1 MQVSVKENRQHYLGG
16 SDLVALM
23 GISPYKTRFELLQ
36 EKAGLKPIE
45 DVENEYTIYGNTF
58 EPFIRDYINNSF
70 GKNYR
75 EDKLEIE
82 NEVLPIRCHFD
93 GICRES
99 VLEIKTT
106 GTLKKTIEDYKGYL
120 VQLLFY
126 MMNAKKDKGM
136 LCVYK
141 RNYTKNVGF
150 DKDFNSN
157 NLQIFLIDIDNFKN
171 LVWEIETE
179 VERFRN
185 DLKKIKE
192 NPFLTEEELGE

>member
-1 MQVSVKENRQHYLGG
+1 MQSSVKENRQHYLGG
-16 SDLVALM
+16 SDLVALL

-45 DVENEYTIYGNTF
+45 EVENEYTTYGNTL

-82 NEVLPIRCHFD
+82 NDVLPIRCHFD
-93 GICRES
+93 GIYRQS
-99 VLEIKTT
+99 ILEIKTT

-126 MMNAKKDKGM
+126 MINAKKDKGM

-141 RNYTKNVGF
+141 R
-150 DKDFNSN
+150 DKDFNEVFNSN

-185 DLKKIKE
+185 DLNKLKE
-192 NPFLTEEELGE
+192 NPFLTEEELGD

>member
-1 MQVSVKENRQHYLGG
+1 MQSSVKQNRQNYLGG
-16 SDLVALM
+16 SDLVALL

-45 DVENEYTIYGNTF
+45 EVENEYTTYGNTL
-58 EPFIRDYINNSF
+58 EPLIRNYVNENF

-82 NEVLPIRCHFD
+82 NDVLPIRCHFD
-93 GICRES
+93 GIYRQS
-99 VLEIKTT
+99 ILEIKTT

-126 MMNAKKDKGM
+126 MINAKKDKGM

-141 RNYTKNVGF
+141 R
-150 DKDFNSN
+150 DKDFSEVFNSN

-179 VERFRN
+179 VEIFRN
-185 DLKKIKE
+185 DLKKLKE
-192 NPFLTEEELGE
+192 NPFLTEEELGD

>member
-1 MQVSVKENRQHYLGG
+1 MQSSVKENRQNYLGG
-16 SDLVALM
+16 SDLVALL

-45 DVENEYTIYGNTF
+45 EVENEYTTYGNTL
-58 EPFIRDYINNSF
+58 EPFIRDYINENF

-82 NEVLPIRCHFD
+82 NDVLPIRCHFD
-93 GICRES
+93 GIYKQS
-99 VLEIKTT
+99 ILEIKTT
-106 GTLKKTIEDYKGYL
+106 GTLKKTIEDYKNYL

-141 RNYTKNVGF
+141 R
-150 DKDFNSN
+150 DKDFNEVFNSN

-171 LVWEIETE
+171 LVWEIENE

-185 DLKKIKE
+185 DLKKLKE
-192 NPFLTEEELGE
+192 NPFLTEEELGD

>member
-1 MQVSVKENRQHYLGG
+1 MQSSVKEHRENYLGG

-23 GISPYKTRFELLQ
+23 GISHYKTRFELLQ
-36 EKAGLKPIE
+36 EKAGLKEIE
-45 DVENEYTIYGNTF
+45 TADNEYTDYGNKL
-58 EPFIRDYINNSF
+58 EPKIRDYINETF
-70 GKNYR
+70 GKRYH
-75 EDKLEIE
+75 EDKLEID

-93 GICRES
+93 GICNES
-99 VLEIKTT
+99 ILEIKTT

-141 RNYTKNVGF
+141 RDKTF
-150 DKDFNSN
+150 DETFNSN

-171 LVWEIETE
+171 LIWEMQEEIE
-179 VERFRN
+179 RFKL

-192 NPFLTEEELGE
+192 NPFLTEEELGV

>member
-1 MQVSVKENRQHYLGG
+1 MQVSVKEHRENYLGG

-45 DVENEYTIYGNTF
+45 EVENEYTTYGNAL
-58 EPFIRDYINNSF
+58 EPLIRDYVNNSF

-82 NEVLPIRCHFD
+82 NDVLPIRCHFD
-93 GICRES
+93 GIYKQS
-99 VLEIKTT
+99 ILEIKTT

-126 MMNAKKDKGM
+126 MINAKKDKGM

-141 RNYTKNVGF
+141 R
-150 DKDFNSN
+150 DKDFNEVFNSN

-185 DLKKIKE
+185 DLKKLKE
-192 NPFLTEEELGE
+192 NPFLTEEELGD

>member
-1 MQVSVKENRQHYLGG
+1 MQSSVKEHRENYLGG

-23 GISPYKTRFELLQ
+23 GISHYKTRFELLQ
-36 EKAGLKPIE
+36 EKAGLKEI
-45 DVENEYTIYGNTF
+45 DNVDNEYTIYGNKL
-58 EPFIRDYINNSF
+58 EPKIRDYINETF
-70 GKNYR
+70 GKRYH
-75 EDKLEIE
+75 EDKLEID

-93 GICRES
+93 GICNES
-99 VLEIKTT
+99 ILEIKTT

-141 RNYTKNVGF
+141 RDKTF
-150 DKDFNSN
+150 DETFNSN

-171 LVWEIETE
+171 LIWEMQEEIE
-179 VERFRN
+179 RFKL

-192 NPFLTEEELGE
+192 NPFLTEEELGV

>member
-1 MQVSVKENRQHYLGG
+1 MQSSVKENRQHYLGG
-16 SDLVALM
+16 SDLVALL

-45 DVENEYTIYGNTF
+45 EVENEYTTYGNTL

-82 NEVLPIRCHFD
+82 NDVLPIRCHFD
-93 GICRES
+93 GIYRQS
-99 VLEIKTT
+99 ILEIKTT

-126 MMNAKKDKGM
+126 MINAKKDKGM

-141 RNYTKNVGF
+141 R
-150 DKDFNSN
+150 DKDFNEVFNSN

-185 DLKKIKE
+185 DLKKLKE
-192 NPFLTEEELGE
+192 NPFLTEEELGD

>member
-1 MQVSVKENRQHYLGG
+1 MQSSVKENRQHYLGG
-16 SDLVALM
+16 SDLVALL

-45 DVENEYTIYGNTF
+45 EVENEYTTYGNAL
-58 EPFIRDYINNSF
+58 EPLIRDYVNNSF

-82 NEVLPIRCHFD
+82 NDVLPIRCHFD
-93 GICRES
+93 GIYKQS
-99 VLEIKTT
+99 ILEIKTT

-126 MMNAKKDKGM
+126 MINAKKDKGM

-141 RNYTKNVGF
+141 R
-150 DKDFNSN
+150 DKDFNEVFNSN

-185 DLKKIKE
+185 DLKKLKE
-192 NPFLTEEELGE
+192 NPFLTEEELGD

>member
-1 MQVSVKENRQHYLGG
+1 MQSSVKENRQHYLGG
-16 SDLVALM
+16 SDLVSLL
-23 GISPYKTRFELLQ
+23 GINPYKTRFELLQ

-45 DVENEYTIYGNTF
+45 EVENEYTTYGNTL

-82 NEVLPIRCHFD
+82 NDVLPIRCHFD
-93 GICRES
+93 GIYRQS
-99 VLEIKTT
+99 ILEIKTT

-126 MMNAKKDKGM
+126 MINAKKDKGM

-141 RNYTKNVGF
+141 R
-150 DKDFNSN
+150 DKDFNEVFNSN

-185 DLKKIKE
+185 DLKKLKE
-192 NPFLTEEELGE
+192 NPFLTEEELGD

>member
-1 MQVSVKENRQHYLGG
+1 MQSSVKENRQHYLGG
-16 SDLVALM
+16 SDLVALL

-45 DVENEYTIYGNTF
+45 DVENEYTTYGNTL
-58 EPFIRDYINNSF
+58 EPLIRDYVNNSF
-70 GKNYR
+70 GKNFR

-82 NEVLPIRCHFD
+82 NDILPIRCHFD
-93 GICRES
+93 GIHKQS
-99 VLEIKTT
+99 ILEIKTT

-126 MMNAKKDKGM
+126 MINAKKDKGM

-141 RNYTKNVGF
+141 R
-150 DKDFNSN
+150 DKDFNEVFNSN

-185 DLKKIKE
+185 DLKKLKE
-192 NPFLTEEELGE
+192 NPFLTEEELGD

>member
-1 MQVSVKENRQHYLGG
+1 MQSSVKENRQHYLGG
-16 SDLVALM
+16 SDLVALL

-45 DVENEYTIYGNTF
+45 EIENEYTTYGNAL

-82 NEVLPIRCHFD
+82 NDVLPIRCHFD
-93 GICRES
+93 GIYRQS
-99 VLEIKTT
+99 ILEIKTT

-126 MMNAKKDKGM
+126 MINAKKDKGM

-141 RNYTKNVGF
+141 R
-150 DKDFNSN
+150 DKDFSEVFNSN

-185 DLKKIKE
+185 DLKKLKE
-192 NPFLTEEELGE
+192 NPFLTEEELGD

>member
-1 MQVSVKENRQHYLGG
+1 MQSSVKEHRENYLGG

-23 GISPYKTRFELLQ
+23 GISHYKTRFELLQ
-36 EKAGLKPIE
+36 EKAGLKEI
-45 DVENEYTIYGNTF
+45 DNIDNEYTIYGNKL
-58 EPFIRDYINNSF
+58 EPKIRDYINETF
-70 GKNYR
+70 GKRYH
-75 EDKLEIE
+75 EDKLEID

-93 GICRES
+93 GICNES

-141 RNYTKNVGF
+141 RDKAF
-150 DKDFNSN
+150 DETFNSN

-171 LVWEIETE
+171 LIWEMQEEIE
-179 VERFRN
+179 RFKL

-192 NPFLTEEELGE
+192 NPFLTEEELGV

>member
-1 MQVSVKENRQHYLGG
+1 MQSSVKENRQHYLGG
-16 SDLVALM
+16 SDLVALL

-45 DVENEYTIYGNTF
+45 EVENEYTTYGNTL
-58 EPFIRDYINNSF
+58 EPLIRDYVNENF

-82 NEVLPIRCHFD
+82 NDVLPIRCHFD
-93 GICRES
+93 GIYKQS
-99 VLEIKTT
+99 ILEIKTT
-106 GTLKKTIEDYKGYL
+106 GTLKKTIEDYKNYL

-126 MMNAKKDKGM
+126 MINAKKDKGM

-141 RNYTKNVGF
+141 R
-150 DKDFNSN
+150 DKDFNEVFNSN

-185 DLKKIKE
+185 DLKKLKE
-192 NPFLTEEELGE
+192 NPFLTEEELGD

>member
-1 MQVSVKENRQHYLGG
+1 MQSSVKENRQNYLGG
-16 SDLVALM
+16 SDLVALL

-45 DVENEYTIYGNTF
+45 DVENEYTTYGNTL
-58 EPFIRDYINNSF
+58 EPLIRNYVNENF

-82 NEVLPIRCHFD
+82 NDVLSIRCHFD
-93 GICRES
+93 GIYRQS
-99 VLEIKTT
+99 ILEIKTT

-126 MMNAKKDKGM
+126 MINAKKDKGM

-141 RNYTKNVGF
+141 R
-150 DKDFNSN
+150 DKDFNEVFNSN

-185 DLKKIKE
+185 DLKKLKE
-192 NPFLTEEELGE
+192 NPFLTEEELGD